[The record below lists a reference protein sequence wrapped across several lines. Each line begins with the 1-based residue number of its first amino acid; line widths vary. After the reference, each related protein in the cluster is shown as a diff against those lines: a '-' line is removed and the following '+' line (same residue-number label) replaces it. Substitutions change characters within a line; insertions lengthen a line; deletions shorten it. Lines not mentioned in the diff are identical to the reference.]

1 MSWTREDQKRYN
13 EKVRYIK
20 NRMDEVGGIEPY
32 RELLISEFQ
41 DAVAEIDLT
50 ETEVEIVI
58 MYFGLQKGVEPMTY
72 ANIVQMLDVTMSEAL
87 SAVNKV
93 LRVLQGTSWKDYH
106 LLSEVKLLN
115 PRIRKCGSI
124 IWDIRH
130 RLDKKG

>member
-1 MSWTREDQKRYN
+1 MNWTREDQKRYN

-20 NRMDEVGGIEPY
+20 NRMDEAGGIEPY
-32 RELLISEFQ
+32 RELLISEFR

-50 ETEVEIVI
+50 ETEAEIVI
-58 MYFGLQKGVEPMTY
+58 MYFGLQQGVAPMTY
-72 ANIVQMLDVTMSEAL
+72 VNIVRMLGVTMSEAL
-87 SAVNKV
+87 GAVNKV
-93 LRVLQGTSWKDYH
+93 LRVVQGTSWKDHH